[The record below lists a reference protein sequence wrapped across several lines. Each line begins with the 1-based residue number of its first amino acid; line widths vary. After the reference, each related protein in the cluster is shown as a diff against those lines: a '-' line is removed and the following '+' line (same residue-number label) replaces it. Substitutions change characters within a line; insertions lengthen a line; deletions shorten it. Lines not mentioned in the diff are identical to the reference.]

1 MGVTVQRDIGDRQLP
16 RGEIGAGLEMIF
28 HHLKR
33 GIATLHPVFQRVR
46 LQIAAALDQRQ
57 PEIGGAD
64 IGLERVL
71 LEEHPLQ
78 RLGAIDPVLR
88 RERRADGDVPE
99 DGVGLG

>member
-16 RGEIGAGLEMIF
+16 RGEIGAGLEMVF

-33 GIATLHPVFQRVR
+33 GIAALHPVLKRMR
-46 LQIAAALDQRQ
+46 LQVAAAFDQRQ
-57 PEIGGAD
+57 PEIGSAD

-78 RLGAIDPVLR
+78 RFGALDP
-88 RERRADGDVPE
+88 
-99 DGVGLG
+99 